1 MSELSYNQIHSFC
14 FQAGSRKKTNIKDGE
29 QMSGEQMSGEQM
41 SGEQMSVSICRSEQ
55 MSGEQ
60 MSGEQMSL

>member
-14 FQAGSRKKTNIKDGE
+14 FQAGSRRKTNIKDGE

-41 SGEQMSVSICRSEQ
+41 SGEQMS
-55 MSGEQ
+55 GEQ
-60 MSGEQMSL
+60 MSCEHLSH